1 MNLNPFSPY
10 SGRSLRLSMG
20 RFKLS
25 SEKEIKRLKQRVHK
39 EPENQV
45 MSEEKLKQTKRIV
58 NTVNSRQHFRQMR
71 IRQKV

>member
-1 MNLNPFSPY
+1 
-10 SGRSLRLSMG
+10 MG